1 MDATK
6 KMSSYR
12 FVCPRIK
19 RIVTDDYA
27 RDNPILKFIGSATVK
42 LAVNGIQADMI
53 SLIFSRHLYFWLRAL
68 AALAY
73 PIFSAM
79 ASHDNWLK

>member
-1 MDATK
+1 
-6 KMSSYR
+6 MSIAKDIYP
-12 FVCPRIK
+12 FCPRIT
-19 RIVTDDYA
+19 RIATNDNA
-27 RDNPILKFIGSATVK
+27 WDNPKLNFIGSAMVR